1 MKNVLDYLEASVLRH
16 PDKVAVV
23 DENGKCTYR
32 ELSESALKIGMT
44 IAKITGPRRPVVVF
58 MDKSITALKAFMGIV
73 YAGCFYTLLDPSFPA
88 DRISSILGI
97 LDTELVL
104 TNEKYRAKLED
115 SGYNGKVLIVDEILA
130 ADISDEDGHVLK
142 NIRQG
147 MVDTDPL
154 YCNFT
159 SGSTGVPKGVLVAHR
174 SVIDFID
181 CFTETFKITENDVI
195 GNQAPFDFDVSV
207 KDIYSSLKLGATLVI
222 IPKSYFM
229 FPNAVVDMIENNG
242 VTTLIWAVSAL
253 CMLSRLHGL
262 KYKAPDSINKILFSG
277 EQMPVKQ
284 LNVWRSYYPDA
295 MFVNLYG
302 PTEITC
308 NCTYHVLDREY
319 GEDERLPIGRAFSN
333 ERVFLLNDD
342 NAEIT
347 ADMHNVPGEL
357 CVAGTALALGYYRN
371 PEMTGKAFTLNP
383 LNKDYPEMIYHTGDL
398 AYWGEDGCLYFAGR
412 KDFQIKHMGHRIE
425 LEEIESVLG
434 AVSLVE
440 QACCFFDEVKSK
452 IVAYY
457 AGSDDKKAIL
467 AEMKQRV
474 PDYMVPNILICV
486 DELPLN
492 KNGKT
497 DRNKLKELYN
507 KKE

>member
-1 MKNVLDYLEASVLRH
+1 MRNVLEYLETAVSNY
-16 PDKVAVV
+16 PDKTAAV
-23 DENGKCTYR
+23 DEYGKCTYY
-32 ELSESALKIGMT
+32 ELSSDALKLGVSV
-44 IAKITGPRRPVVVF
+44 AKLTKPRMPVVVF
-58 MDKSITALKAFMGIV
+58 MDKGITALKAFMGIV
-73 YAGCFYTLLDPSFPA
+73 YAGCFYTLLDPTFPA
-88 DRISSILGI
+88 DRIRSILGI
-97 LDTELVL
+97 LNTHLVL
-104 TNEKYRAKLED
+104 TDGKYRAKLEECGY
-115 SGYNGKVLIVDEILA
+115 SGSVLMADELLKC
-130 ADISDEDGHVLK
+130 DISSEDSKPLK
-142 NIRQG
+142 AIRQN
-147 MVDTDPL
+147 MTDTDPL

-159 SGSTGVPKGVLVAHR
+159 SGSTGVPKGVLISHR

-181 CFTETFKITENDVI
+181 CFTDIFGMTEADVI

-229 FPNAVVDMIENNG
+229 FPNAVVDMLDSNG

-253 CMLSRLHGL
+253 CLLSRLHGL
-262 KYKAPDSINKILFSG
+262 KYKAPAGIKRILFSG
-277 EQMPVKQ
+277 EQMPIKQ

-308 NCTYHVLDREY
+308 NCTYHILNREY
-319 GEDERLPIGRAFSN
+319 GEDERIPIGRAFPN
-333 ERVFLLNDD
+333 ERVFLLAED
-342 NAEIT
+342 NTEIT
-347 ADMHNVPGEL
+347 ENMCNIPGEL
-357 CVAGTALALGYYRN
+357 CVAGAALALGYYRN
-371 PEMTGKAFTLNP
+371 PEMTARAFTINP
-383 LNKDYPEMIYHTGDL
+383 LNCDYPEMIYHTGDL
-398 AYWGEDGCLYFAGR
+398 AYRGNDGCLYFAGR

-425 LEEIESVLG
+425 LEEVESVLG

-440 QACCFFDEVKSK
+440 HACCFFDEVKSK

-467 AEMKQRV
+467 TEMKARV
-474 PDYMVPNILICV
+474 PDYMVPNILVRV

-497 DRNKLKELYN
+497 DRNMLRELYI
-507 KKE
+507 KKG